1 MLGSLSGNSAPIMP
15 SLTLPS
21 GFALPRLITE
31 LSPEDTMF
39 NGDDERYLQVGLS
52 ALNVIEA
59 SLLGAPEPRTIL
71 DLPCGSGQVTRM
83 LRERYPAAAITVCD
97 VEPSRVDFTAA
108 LFDATGVYSKANF
121 RDLQLGGSFD
131 LIWAGSLLTHLPE
144 HQIRQ
149 FLDFAVQHMGQDSR
163 LVATSNGEYVATQM
177 RSRTYG
183 LSEPAARGLIAQ
195 YLADGYGYRGHG
207 AASERGISLACRT
220 WYETLLARSGL
231 RLQAYHERGWDRHE
245 DVLVMRRAPAKQLE
259 GKAGL
264 SLDQP
269 DISLLPS
276 PAEQAAQDEV
286 GVPGFDE
293 AWYAE
298 TFPDVAAAVK
308 EGIHSSL
315 AAHYLAYG
323 WKEGRP
329 PFDPTRSYAR
339 RIRSVPGAWL
349 DGVVGGANRIN
360 EAWSVS
366 PEEQATDAGW
376 YWMAH
381 PAVRAR
387 SNFLASGDPA
397 QDAYDRLAALLRER
411 GWKLPIPRSISI
423 GCGFG
428 GLERDLSARG
438 MVSKVDAYD
447 IAAGAV
453 VEAERQARQ
462 LGLLHV
468 RYHVAD
474 LEQIDLAPGSVDAV
488 FAHSS
493 VHHVERL
500 DALYAAARRALR
512 PGGVLHL
519 HEYVGPTR
527 FQWTDAQLRL
537 ANEFLDSLPP
547 RLRRLPNGDLKEA
560 LRRPTI
566 EEMIAADPSEAIR
579 SEDLIPALAPHFDII
594 EHCPLGGTLA
604 HIALGGIAQNF
615 DPASPEDAAVLDTLF
630 RMEDAAMAAGT
641 IGSDFATITASPKP
655 FGKRQQGFPMIRS
668 LTARA
673 AALFPPARRLHENV
687 RRLNAAVDTLEAQ
700 QARMGDELAALR
712 SGQPAAA
719 SPRTAAPVP
728 APAPATP
735 EVKATPDREMKRET
749 DEAAP
754 REFDEAWYLKTYP
767 DVAAAVQSGALRS
780 GFSHWTESGKAEGR
794 IPPPGYTEGEGFD
807 AEWYA
812 TSYHSV
818 VDDIAAGRAQDA
830 AAHYAQIG
838 RFRGYL
844 PNRFAPRPDNPA
856 GIASRFGGTWLDQGN
871 ALDLVQGRLDL
882 GEIDEA
888 QAALLRHW
896 VQHGY
901 IILRGA
907 IDEAQVAAAAE
918 DLRRAYEGE
927 MPEALFECPAVG
939 GYRPIPW
946 DPAVQRQPAKAL
958 DLHWWSPA
966 IRNLIFAPPVR
977 EVLEL
982 LFGRRVMA
990 SQSLT
995 FLRGSAQG
1003 YHQDTLYVPYSL
1015 PTQFAASW
1023 IALEDVTPGAGELT
1037 YLEGSHRL
1045 PDFLYGRSYKTLWD
1059 AQRMLR
1065 KNELRAEME
1074 NYSSNLERRGREAG
1088 MTPSTF
1094 LAKRG
1099 DVLIWH
1105 ADLAHGGL
1113 PISLHTTR
1121 RSVVTH
1127 YCPKEVAPLI
1137 LERGRTATRV
1147 HNDVAWYLTGY
1158 YAEG

>member
-1 MLGSLSGNSAPIMP
+1 MLGTELGNTAAIMS
-15 SLTLPS
+15 SLTPPCR
-21 GFALPRLITE
+21 FALPGIVTE
-31 LSPEDTMF
+31 LSSNDVMF
-39 NGDDERYLQVGLS
+39 DGSDERYLRVGMS
-52 ALNVIEA
+52 ALKVIEA
-59 SLLGAPEPRTIL
+59 SLLGAPAPRAIL
-71 DLPCGSGQVTRM
+71 DLPCGSGHVTRM
-83 LRERYPAAAITVCD
+83 LREHYPDAAITVCD
-97 VEPSRVDFTAA
+97 FDPSQVDLTAST
-108 LFDATGVYSKANF
+108 FGATGVCAPPNF

-131 LIWAGSLLTHLPE
+131 LIWAGSLLAHLPE

-149 FLDFAVQHMGQDSR
+149 FLDFAARHMGPDSR
-163 LVATSNGEYVATQM
+163 LVVTSHGEHVTTQM
-177 RSRTYG
+177 RSRSYG
-183 LSEPAARGLIAQ
+183 LSDPAACRLIAQ
-195 YLADGYGYRGHG
+195 YLADGYGYRGG
-207 AASERGISLACRT
+207 DGDANYGISLAARG

-231 RLQAYHERGWDRHE
+231 RLQSYYERGWDRHH
-245 DVLVMRRAPAKQLE
+245 DVLVLRRAPAGQLH
-259 GKAGL
+259 GADGL
-264 SLDQP
+264 FLDHP
-269 DISLLPS
+269 DIALPLS
-276 PAEQAAQDEV
+276 PSEQAAQDAA
-286 GVPGFDE
+286 GVTGFD
-293 AWYAE
+293 AVWYAE
-298 TFPDVAAAVK
+298 AFPDVAAAVK
-308 EGIHSSL
+308 QGIHASVL
-315 AAHYLAYG
+315 AHYLAFG

-329 PFDPTRSYAR
+329 PFDPASSYAR
-339 RIRSVPGAWL
+339 RTTPVPGAWF

-366 PEEQATDAGW
+366 PDEQAADSGW

-381 PAVRAR
+381 PTVRAR
-387 SNFLASGDPA
+387 SNLLASGNPA
-397 QDAYDRLAALLRER
+397 QDAYDRLSALLRER
-411 GWKLPIPRSISI
+411 GWTLPIPRTISI

-438 MVSKVDAYD
+438 MVSKVDGYD

-453 VEAERQARQ
+453 AEAERQARQ
-462 LGLLHV
+462 LGLVQV

-488 FAHSS
+488 IAHSS
-493 VHHVERL
+493 VHHVEQL

-512 PGGVLHL
+512 PGGILHL

-547 RLRRLPNGDLKEA
+547 RLRRLPGGEPKET

-579 SEDLIPALAPHFDII
+579 SEDLIPALAPHFDIV
-594 EHCPLGGTLA
+594 ELRALGGTLA

-615 DPASPEDAAVLDTLF
+615 DPASPEDTAILHALF
-630 RMEDAAMAAGT
+630 AMEDAAMAAGT

-655 FGKRQQGFPMIRS
+655 FGKRQQGLTMIRS
-668 LTARA
+668 LPGRA
-673 AALFPPARRLHENV
+673 AALFPPARRLYDNV
-687 RRLNAAVDTLEAQ
+687 RRLNAAIDTLQAQ
-700 QARMGDELAALR
+700 QERMSGELAALR
-712 SGQPAAA
+712 VEQPSTAA
-719 SPRTAAPVP
+719 PQTVAPVP
-728 APAPATP
+728 AAAPAKP
-735 EVKATPDREMKRET
+735 ETDMQPDRDAKRDMGE
-749 DEAAP
+749 EAAVG
-754 REFDEAWYLKTYP
+754 FDEAWYLETYP
-767 DVAAAVQSGALRS
+767 DVAAAVRSGALPS
-780 GFSHWTESGKAEGR
+780 GLSHWTESGKAEGR
-794 IPPPGYTEGEGFD
+794 IPSPGYTEGERFD

-812 TSYHSV
+812 ASYHAAG
-818 VDDIAAGRAQDA
+818 DDIAAGRAQDA
-830 AAHYAQIG
+830 AEHYERIG

-856 GIASRFGGTWLDQGN
+856 GIPSRFGGTWLDQGN
-871 ALDLVQGRLDL
+871 ALDLIQGRLDL

-888 QAALLRHW
+888 QATLLRHW

-901 IILRGA
+901 VILRGA
-907 IDEAQVAAAAE
+907 ISEAQAAAAAE
-918 DLRRAYEGE
+918 DLRRAYDGE
-927 MPEALFECPAVG
+927 MPDVRFECPTVG
-939 GYRPIPW
+939 GYRPVAW
-946 DPAVQRQPAKAL
+946 DPAVQTQPAKAL

-982 LFGRRVMA
+982 IFARRVMA

-1045 PDFLYGRSYKTLWD
+1045 PDFLYGGRYKTLWD

-1065 KNELRAEME
+1065 KNELRGEME
-1074 NYSSNLERRGREAG
+1074 NYSANLERRGLEAG

-1113 PISLHTTR
+1113 PISPHTTR

-1127 YCPKEVAPLI
+1127 YCPKEVAPLV

-1147 HNDVAWYLTGY
+1147 HEDKAWYLTGY
-1158 YAEG
+1158 YAEE